1 MALKTLSQR
10 AFATALE
17 DLLRTTPMERIRVT
31 HLAKLAGATP
41 QAFYYHFRDKY
52 DLAAWVYLQD
62 YATVV
67 ADESQSFSP
76 QQIDRMLAQFEK
88 RKTFYRRAF
97 TDKSQ
102 NAIEGYINQHSCSMA
117 QTAVERLQDGPL
129 TAQQEMAIRYHQY
142 GVMGLFKDW
151 IFERL
156 DMSRSQLAEFQYQQT
171 PDFLKR
177 ALSQQSST

>member
-17 DLLRTTPMERIRVT
+17 DLLRTIPMERIRVT
-31 HLAKLAGATP
+31 QLAKLAGATP

-52 DLAAWVYLQD
+52 DLAAWIYLQD
-62 YATVV
+62 YAAVV
-67 ADESQSFSP
+67 ADEPQSFSP
-76 QQIDRMLAQFEK
+76 QQIDRMMAQFEK
-88 RKTFYRRAF
+88 RKTFYQRAF

-102 NAIEGYINQHSCSMA
+102 NAIEGYVNQHSYSMA
-117 QTAVERLQDGPL
+117 QAAVERLQDGPL
-129 TAQQEMAIRYHQY
+129 TTQQKMAIRYHQY

-177 ALSQQSST
+177 ALSQQSFT